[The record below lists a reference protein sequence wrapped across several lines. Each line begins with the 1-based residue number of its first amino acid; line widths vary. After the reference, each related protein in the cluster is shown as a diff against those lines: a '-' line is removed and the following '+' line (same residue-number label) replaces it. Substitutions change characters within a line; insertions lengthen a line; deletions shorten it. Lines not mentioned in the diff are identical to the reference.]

1 MSESP
6 PLLEVKNLTKIFT
19 SGQIFTTQVKALNN
33 ISFKLTKGEIVSI
46 VGESGSGKSTVA
58 NIILR
63 LIRPTNGQVH
73 LNGQSIFKQKL
84 NDYYKHVQVVF
95 QNPFGSFNG
104 FYRVD
109 RVLDKAFD
117 FVYRNSKK
125 KNQKERKII
134 REEYSKEN
142 SLNEVDK
149 DKIIF
154 EALKKVDINPE
165 EVLGRFPHQLS
176 GGQLQRFLLARAL
189 IIKPDLLIAD
199 EPTTMID
206 ASSRAG
212 ILNQLI
218 ALGKSGDLSVLFITH
233 DIGQAQYVSDRVL
246 VMKEG
251 SIVEEGPSKEVF
263 LHPKQA
269 YTKRLL
275 EDVPSLTRKWKW
287 RLA

>member
-1 MSESP
+1 MATP
-6 PLLEVKNLTKIFT
+6 TPLLEVKNLTKVFT
-19 SGQIFTTQVKALNN
+19 SGQIITKRVVAVDN
-33 ISFKLTKGEIVSI
+33 ISFNISKGEIVSI

-63 LIRPTNGQVH
+63 LIRPTSGQIF
-73 LNGQSIFKQKL
+73 LNGCSILKEKL
-84 NDYYKHVQVVF
+84 KIYYKHVQVIF

-109 RVLDKAFD
+109 RVLQKAVEFAHGSTKT
-117 FVYRNSKK
+117 NCE
-125 KNQKERKII
+125 KEKILI
-134 REEYSKEN
+134 
-142 SLNEVDK
+142 
-149 DKIIF
+149 

-189 IIKPDLLIAD
+189 IIKPELLIAD

-218 ALGKSGDLSVLFITH
+218 ALGKSEGLSVLFITH
-233 DIGQAQYVSDRVL
+233 DIGQAQYVSERVL
-246 VMKEG
+246 VMKQG
-251 SIVEEGPSKEVF
+251 SIVEEGLSKEVF
-263 LHPKQA
+263 LHPSHD
-269 YTKRLL
+269 YTKKLL